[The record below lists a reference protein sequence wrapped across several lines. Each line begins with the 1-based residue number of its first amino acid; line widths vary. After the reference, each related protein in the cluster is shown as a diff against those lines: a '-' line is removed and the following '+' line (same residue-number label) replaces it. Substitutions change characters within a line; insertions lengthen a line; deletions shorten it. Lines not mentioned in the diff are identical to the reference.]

1 MLKFLLAILL
11 SLVAVLPLAEAS
23 STASADRSAARLF
36 QAATSDGAW
45 TAGIEIKLAD
55 GWKTYWRM
63 PGDSGVPPQFDWSK
77 STNLKS
83 VAIGWP
89 APRRYRDAAGETI
102 GYTTRV
108 VFPLHIEPV
117 DGSKPVNAVLSLFY
131 AVCKDICIP
140 VQADLALE
148 FSLSPPPS
156 LRDKTLLD
164 SFAAR
169 IPAAPSSSMIPAI
182 QALRLAGV
190 AKGHVLEVTLKDSLP
205 SKTADIFI
213 EGYPKAYFRKPAP
226 AQPGSSEVST
236 FHLTVD
242 GLDDAAELR
251 GKQLTVTVVSGAASL
266 VQSLTVE

>member
-1 MLKFLLAILL
+1 MLKFFLAIFLTL
-11 SLVAVLPLAEAS
+11 AAVFPPAEAS

-36 QAATSDGAW
+36 QASTSDGAW

-55 GWKTYWRM
+55 GWKTYWRI

-83 VAIGWP
+83 VTIGWP
-89 APRRYRDAAGETI
+89 APRRYHDAAGETI

-117 DGSKPVNAVLSLFY
+117 DSAKPVDAVVSLFY

-140 VQADLALE
+140 VETDLALE
-148 FSLSPPPS
+148 FSPSPQPS
-156 LRDKTLLD
+156 PSDKMLLD

-169 IPAAPSSSMIPAI
+169 IPAASSSSMIPAI
-182 QALRLAGV
+182 QALRLARL
-190 AKGHVLEVTLKDSLP
+190 AEGHVLEVTLKDSLP
-205 SKTADIFI
+205 SKITDIFV
-213 EGYPKAYFRKPAP
+213 EGYPKAYFRRPAP
-226 AQPGSSEVST
+226 AQPGPVASA

-242 GLDDAAELR
+242 GLDNAAELR